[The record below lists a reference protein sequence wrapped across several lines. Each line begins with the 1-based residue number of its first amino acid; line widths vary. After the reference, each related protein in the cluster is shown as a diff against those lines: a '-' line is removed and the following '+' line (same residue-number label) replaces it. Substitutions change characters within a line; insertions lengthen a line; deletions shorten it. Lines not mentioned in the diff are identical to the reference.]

1 MYGRKHSEET
11 KEKIREKAKNRKG
24 ERSGMYGKHHT
35 DETKDYLKKLYG
47 KKVKINNIIYYSIR
61 EAAKEM
67 NVDPSTIRYWVK
79 KGKAEYII

>member
-35 DETKDYLKKLYG
+35 DETKDYLKNCME
-47 KKVKINNIIYYSIR
+47 KK
-61 EAAKEM
+61 
-67 NVDPSTIRYWVK
+67 
-79 KGKAEYII
+79 